1 MNGARRKAPVVP
13 PGCSFVPVR
22 APAQK
27 SVNTLPCP
35 LPAGSRLRHP
45 CGIPFESPKRKSR
58 LAAAFSGSWQEPA
71 QQLLLDGRGSGLGS
85 VDRSASGSLGGIAS
99 SLGSVNRS
107 AGSRSSGSSSRS
119 GSSSSARCSSDSA
132 GSSGSSSVSGR
143 SSSRSRCRG
152 SGGSR
157 CRGRSG
163 FFLLAASGKSG
174 GSDQGG
180 QDERLVHDEFP
191 LIGQNEGDS
200 GKLSQ
205 QLRAAANERRHYRQS
220 TQPEIIASLTQFWQ
234 TLRQLPVAPTRPEQ
248 SHFPNRVTSPG
259 CGWENQGRTAA
270 ELPAAFRARGVAAGG
285 HLRRRPDYCPDPVAA
300 SSSPPTRSRWGTPS
314 GPDWRNAGNPG
325 YGPTAAASSRG
336 GRNGD

>member
-1 MNGARRKAPVVP
+1 MVRDEKRRWFRPDVRSYPSGHQRRSQSTLCRARFRQ
-13 PGCSFVPVR
+13 VR
-22 APAQK
+22 VSDIPAAFLSKDQK
-27 SVNTLPCP
+27 
-35 LPAGSRLRHP
+35 
-45 CGIPFESPKRKSR
+45 EKSR

-99 SLGSVNRS
+99 SLGRVNRS
-107 AGSRSSGSSSRS
+107 AGSRGSGSSSRS

-132 GSSGSSSVSGR
+132 GSGGSSSVSGR

-191 LIGQNEGDS
+191 LIGQNEGGI
-200 GKLSQ
+200 GKTVATASRCSK
-205 QLRAAANERRHYRQS
+205 RAPPLQAIYS
-220 TQPEIIASLTQFWQ
+220 T
-234 TLRQLPVAPTRPEQ
+234 
-248 SHFPNRVTSPG
+248 
-259 CGWENQGRTAA
+259 
-270 ELPAAFRARGVAAGG
+270 
-285 HLRRRPDYCPDPVAA
+285 
-300 SSSPPTRSRWGTPS
+300 
-314 GPDWRNAGNPG
+314 
-325 YGPTAAASSRG
+325 
-336 GRNGD
+336 

>member
-1 MNGARRKAPVVP
+1 MVRDEKRRWFHPDVRSYPSGHQRRSQSTLCRARFRQ
-13 PGCSFVPVR
+13 VR
-22 APAQK
+22 VFDIPAAFLSKAQK
-27 SVNTLPCP
+27 
-35 LPAGSRLRHP
+35 
-45 CGIPFESPKRKSR
+45 EKSR
-58 LAAAFSGSWQEPA
+58 LAAAFSGSWQAPA

-119 GSSSSARCSSDSA
+119 G
-132 GSSGSSSVSGR
+132 GSSSVSGR

-191 LIGQNEGDS
+191 LVGQNEGDS

-259 CGWENQGRTAA
+259 CGWENQARTAA
-270 ELPAAFRARGVAAGG
+270 GLPVAFRARGGAAGG
-285 HLRRRPDYCPDPVAA
+285 HRRRRPDYCPDPVAA
-300 SSSPPTRSRWGTPS
+300 SSSPPTRSR
-314 GPDWRNAGNPG
+314 
-325 YGPTAAASSRG
+325 
-336 GRNGD
+336 